1 MIVMQNYPGEP
12 SVAGQVAI
20 VTGAGQ
26 GIGRG
31 IALRLARDGYTVLLG
46 DVRVP
51 QTDAV
56 AEEIRAAGGKAISTG
71 MDVTRAADRERAVE
85 TALRELGRLDV
96 LVNNAAIQRASAPL
110 EVTEEHWD
118 AMMNVNAKSVWF
130 MSQLAMQHFVAQT
143 SGRIVNIASIA
154 GKMASTLY
162 HPVYNVAKAGVIA
175 MTKTFAHAGAPHG
188 VRVNCV
194 CPGVIDTAMQDQLDA
209 EFSRLSNRPPEQ
221 LRAERIARIP
231 MGMMGR
237 PEEVADV
244 VAFLASPAARYM
256 TGQAINI
263 SGGMLMY

>member
-1 MIVMQNYPGEP
+1 MQSYPDEP
-12 SVAGQVAI
+12 MVNGQAAI

-31 IALRLARDGYTVLLG
+31 IALKLARDGYQVVLG
-46 DVRVP
+46 DMRLP
-51 QTDAV
+51 QVTVV
-56 AEEIRAAGGKAISTG
+56 ADEIRAAGGIAVILN
-71 MDVTRAADRERAVE
+71 MDVTKPADRQRAIE
-85 TALRELGRLDV
+85 IALRDCGRLDV
-96 LVNNAAIQRASAPL
+96 LVNNAAIQIASAPL
-110 EVTEEHWD
+110 NVTEDHWD
-118 AMMNVNAKSVWF
+118 SMMNVNAKSVWF
-130 MSQLAMQHFVAQT
+130 MSQLAMQHFVAQK
-143 SGRIVNIASIA
+143 SGRVISIASIA
-154 GKMASTLY
+154 GKMASTLN
-162 HPVYNVAKAGVIA
+162 HPIYNVAKAGVIA

-209 EFSRLSNRPPEQ
+209 EFSLISGRAPEQ
-221 LRAERIARIP
+221 LRSERIARIP

-256 TGQAINI
+256 TGQAINV